1 MDYKK
6 KEFLQHLKN
15 ASPKEF
21 KALLDK
27 LSAIRD
33 QIIYYPFEN
42 DPTYSKHEFITAYL
56 REFGFSYKQ
65 DGFYYLRTALGIT
78 MYEIPTEKMTFSK
91 LSRLV
96 AKRHSTKADTVNSC
110 IFRSLN
116 TTFDKNHTLFDCF
129 NHPWQAPGAAEFIYR
144 FAYYAQDVQHLLN
157 YLLDTSP
164 DMSKVF
170 NYPAITAYMANYALP
185 ADQVGYRYIRE
196 ALYIMLSDTC
206 ETVFSL
212 PVIIR
217 QLAEKFEVSTD
228 AIKVAI
234 KRCTKAAYAN
244 CPEYFERFDHSDEH
258 PLHYQFIAKAANELG
273 LLTCSY

>member
-6 KEFLQHLKN
+6 KEFLQHLRS

-78 MYEIPTEKMTFSK
+78 LYESDTTNVTFTK
-91 LSRLV
+91 LSKMV
-96 AKRHSTKADTVNSC
+96 AKRHSASSTNVNSS

-116 TTFDKNHTLFDCF
+116 AAFDKNHTLFNCF
-129 NHPWQAPGAAEFIYR
+129 NHPWHAPGATEFICR
-144 FAYYAQDVQHLLN
+144 FAYYAQDIQHLLN

-170 NYPAITAYMANYALP
+170 NYPAISAYMANYALP
-185 ADQVGYRYIRE
+185 ADQAGYKYIRE
-196 ALYIMLSDTC
+196 ALYIMLSNPH
-206 ETVFSL
+206 ESVFSIYAI
-212 PVIIR
+212 VKR
-217 QLAEKFEVSTD
+217 VAENFNVTTD

-234 KRCTKAAYAN
+234 KRCLKAAYAD
-244 CPEYFERFDHSDEH
+244 CPEYFENFDHSDEH

-273 LLTCSY
+273 LVTCSY